1 MQIEFVGEK
10 VIEIARDQTVL
21 EASLCAGIPHFHA
34 CGGKGKCTTCRI
46 IVLEGEENLNMANKK
61 ESKLRDAIKFPKS
74 MRLAC
79 QTRMKKE
86 PVKVERIIK
95 DEAEISLYV
104 KLNNRSLKPIALKPL
119 GEEKYL
125 VLFFL
130 DIRDF
135 TPFVETYLPFDVIYL
150 TRKLFDIFYKAIV
163 RFNGQIIETAGD
175 EVYAIFGLRTSIND
189 AADGAISAGRAILE
203 ELDNLNEK
211 YLSVYFRKEFEI
223 GIGIHA
229 GKVIVGEFNI
239 GSELRT
245 NVMGLAVN
253 IASRIQNST
262 KELNNSFVVSE
273 DVMRQSS
280 SKETLEIREVNLK
293 GVSSAYKL
301 HLLGRP
307 YK

>member
-1 MQIEFVGEK
+1 MRIEFVGEK
-10 VIEIARDQTVL
+10 VIEIAEGQTVL

-46 IVLEGEENLNMANKK
+46 MVLEGEENLNRANKK
-61 ESKLRDAIKFPKS
+61 ESKLRDSINFPKA

-79 QTRMKKE
+79 QSRIERE

-104 KLNNRSLKPIALKPL
+104 KLNNRSSKPIALKSL

-175 EVYAIFGLRTSIND
+175 EVYAIFGLRSSISD

-203 ELDNLNEK
+203 DLKNLNDN
-211 YLSVYFRKEFEI
+211 YLRVYFAKEFEI

-229 GKVIVGEFNI
+229 
-239 GSELRT
+239 
-245 NVMGLAVN
+245 
-253 IASRIQNST
+253 
-262 KELNNSFVVSE
+262 
-273 DVMRQSS
+273 
-280 SKETLEIREVNLK
+280 
-293 GVSSAYKL
+293 
-301 HLLGRP
+301 
-307 YK
+307 